1 MPAPVPI
8 IPLTRLQP
16 PPPAPRP
23 STSDGG
29 FADPNWQRWFGQLAS
44 AVQTFVVTYTQPYAP
59 LASPTF
65 TGNPQAPTP
74 APGDSDGSLATT
86 RFVTLADGVILDAA
100 EAYADSKVED
110 TIVNGVTAKA
120 PSQNAVFDALV
131 LKQDKSEKDASSGYA
146 GLTGLSVNLWNA
158 AGTFKS
164 TIGNANTAGRA
175 YSLQDR
181 DGTLADGTDLAGK
194 ADKAGLTVV
203 EGSDKK
209 QGVATLS
216 GGTVVVANASVTAN
230 SRIFCCAQSGTTTL
244 GALGVSART
253 PGTSFTILS
262 SDPLDARVVAYE
274 IFEPA

>member
-1 MPAPVPI
+1 MTTLIV
-8 IPLTRLQP
+8 PLTRLQP

-29 FADPNWQRWFGQLAS
+29 FADPNWQRWFGQLATT
-44 AVQTFVVTYTQPYAP
+44 VQGFVVTYAANYAP
-59 LASPTF
+59 LASPRF
-65 TGNPQAPTP
+65 TGDPQAPTAP
-74 APGDSDGSLATT
+74 PGDSDLSLANT
-86 RFVTLADGVILDAA
+86 RFVSLADAVVLAAA

-110 TIVNGVTAKA
+110 TIVNGVTTKA
-120 PSQNAVFDALV
+120 PSQNAVFDAMV
-131 LKQDKSEKDASSGYA
+131 LKQSKSEKDAGNGYA
-146 GLTGLSVNLWNA
+146 GLTGFSVNLWNA

-164 TIGNANTAGRA
+164 TIGNVNLAGRT
-175 YSLQDR
+175 YLLQDR
-181 DGTLADGTDLAGK
+181 DGTLADSTDLAGK
-194 ADKAGLTVV
+194 TDKAGLTVV

-216 GGTVVVANASVTAN
+216 GGTVVVANTSVTAS
-230 SRIFCCAQSGTTTL
+230 SRIFCCAQAGVTAL